1 MAKKRSL
8 FDDKPKEIQNLTSNI
23 KEDINNLHSE
33 IARLQQVVKFF
44 LIIVIELNIKLNSHF

>member
-44 LIIVIELNIKLNSHF
+44 K